1 MLDPQLATQLQQYLS
16 MLRRPLQLTA
26 TLRDDAPSA
35 ELHALLQQIAGMSE
49 HITLNVTSASGIT
62 GASTAAQVSAA
73 ATHDV
78 RQPSFTIGRPDA
90 EQHLRFAAIPLG
102 HEFTSLVLALL
113 WTGGHPPKV
122 DAAIIE
128 RIQALPGSYHF
139 EVFMGLSCQNCPEV
153 VQALALMAVHN
164 PRVHVTVVDG
174 ALFQSEVEARQIMA
188 VPTVLLNGESFASG
202 RMGVEDILA
211 KLAPDTAAQ
220 QAAALHKQ
228 APYDVLVI
236 GGGPAG
242 SAATIYAARKG
253 IRTGLLA
260 ERMGGQIL
268 DTQSIENLIAIPE
281 TNGPQLATVLQ
292 NNVRQNGVE
301 VLSGQQATA
310 LQPAAQA
317 GGLAE
322 VTLANGAVL
331 KARTVVLATGA
342 RWREMQVPGEAQY
355 KTRGVAFCPHCD
367 GPLFKGKAVAVIGG
381 GNSGVEAAID
391 LAGIVEHVT
400 LLEYQPTL
408 KADAVL
414 QQKLQ
419 TLPNVRVLTQAQVSE
434 VVGDGQRVT
443 ALRYIDRTTQATHE
457 LPLAGIFVQIG
468 LVPNT
473 QWLAGAVTLK
483 PTGEIEI
490 DSRTATSAPGVF
502 AAGDCTTVPYKQIV
516 VAMGEGAKAALSAF
530 DELIRHSAQS

>member
-1 MLDPQLATQLQQYLS
+1 MLDPQLATQLQQYLG

-49 HITLNVTSASGIT
+49 HITLNVTSAS
-62 GASTAAQVSAA
+62 STAAQADAA

-78 RQPSFTIGRPDA
+78 HQPSFTIGRPDA

-139 EVFMGLSCQNCPEV
+139 EVFMSLSCQNCPEV
-153 VQALALMAVHN
+153 VQALTLMAVHN

-202 RMGVEDILA
+202 RMGVEDILT

-242 SAATIYAARKG
+242 SAAAIYAARKG

-301 VLSGQQATA
+301 VFSGQQATA

-367 GPLFKGKAVAVIGG
+367 GPLFKGKSVAVIGG

-400 LLEYQPTL
+400 LLEYQTTL

-473 QWLAGAVTLK
+473 QWLAGTVALR

-490 DSRTATSAPGVF
+490 DARTATSAPGVF

-530 DELIRHSAQS
+530 DELIRHSTQS

>member
-1 MLDPQLATQLQQYLS
+1 MLDSQLAAQLQQYLG
-16 MLRRPLQLTA
+16 MLRRPLTLTA
-26 TLRDDAPSA
+26 TLGDDAKSA

-49 HITLNVTSASGIT
+49 HITLTMSDNSSD
-62 GASTAAQVSAA
+62 AA
-73 ATHDV
+73 DV
-78 RQPSFTIGRPDA
+78 RKPSFTIGRPDA
-90 EQHLRFAAIPLG
+90 KQHLRFAALPMG

-128 RIQALPGSYHF
+128 RIQALPGHYHF
-139 EVFMGLSCQNCPEV
+139 DVFMSLSCQNCPEV
-153 VQALALMAVHN
+153 VQALALMAIHN

-174 ALFQSEVEARQIMA
+174 ALFQPEVEERQIMA
-188 VPTVLLNGESFASG
+188 VPTVLLNGQPFASG
-202 RMGVEDILA
+202 RMGVEEILA

-220 QAAALHKQ
+220 QSAALQNK

-242 SAATIYAARKG
+242 SAAAIYAARKG

-281 TNGPQLATVLQ
+281 TDGPQLAAVLQ
-292 NNVRQNGVE
+292 NNVRQNGVD
-301 VLSGQQATA
+301 VLSGQGATA
-310 LQPAAQA
+310 LKPAAQA

-342 RWREMQVPGEAQY
+342 RWREMNVPGEAQY
-355 KTRGVAFCPHCD
+355 KTRGIAFCTHCD
-367 GPLFKGKAVAVIGG
+367 GPLFKGKSVAVIGG

-414 QQKLQ
+414 QRKLLA
-419 TLPNVRVLTQAQVSE
+419 LPNVRVLKNAQVTE
-434 VVGDGQRVT
+434 VVGDGQRIT
-443 ALRYIDRTTQATHE
+443 ALRYTDRATQTHHE
-457 LPLAGIFVQIG
+457 LPLAGVFVQIG

-473 QWLAGAVTLK
+473 QWLAGAVALN
-483 PTGEIEI
+483 PVGEIEI
-490 DSRTATSAPGVF
+490 DARAATSAPGVF

-530 DELIRHSAQS
+530 DDLIRHDVQS